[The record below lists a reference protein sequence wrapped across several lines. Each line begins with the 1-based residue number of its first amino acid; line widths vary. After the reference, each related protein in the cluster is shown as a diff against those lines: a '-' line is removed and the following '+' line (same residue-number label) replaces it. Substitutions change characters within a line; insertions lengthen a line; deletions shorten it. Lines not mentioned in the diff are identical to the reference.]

1 MSVHDVLQALA
12 IFAAGLAAGTIN
24 TVVGSGT
31 LITFPTLLA
40 FGYPPVLAN
49 VSNNVGLV
57 PGVASG
63 VYGYRSELGGQRR
76 RLIRLGSASVCGG
89 LVGAILL
96 LTLPQSAFKDIV
108 PALIGLAV
116 VMVIIQPRLAKW
128 VAERQRA
135 RAAAMPDG
143 EGAGGTGGAAAG
155 AVAAGVGTGAVAAGA
170 GTGAV
175 AAGAGTGAVAAGAGT
190 GAVAA
195 GTGAVAAGAGTGAV
209 AAGAGTGAGGAT
221 AVAVAAPPAAA
232 EAIGGPVLW
241 VLVFLAG
248 IYGGYFGA
256 AQGVLLIGML
266 GIALNDSLQR
276 INAAKNV
283 LAGLVNG
290 LAAVVFILATH
301 IDWGVAG
308 LIAAGSIIGGQVGAR
323 IGKRLPP
330 WGLRVLIVCVGTAAL
345 IKLLA

>member
-1 MSVHDVLQALA
+1 MPHDLLRALA
-12 IFAAGLAAGTIN
+12 IFAVGLAAGTIN

-135 RAAAMPDG
+135 RAAAATPDG
-143 EGAGGTGGAAAG
+143 AGTAGDAEATGAAATDGGSGAIAHGPSPGAVAGGTS
-155 AVAAGVGTGAVAAGA
+155 AVAVADGPSPVAVAG
-170 GTGAV
+170 GTS
-175 AAGAGTGAVAAGAGT
+175 
-190 GAVAA
+190 
-195 GTGAVAAGAGTGAV
+195 
-209 AAGAGTGAGGAT
+209 

-256 AQGVLLIGML
+256 AQGVLLIGMI

-330 WGLRVLIVCVGTAAL
+330 WALRVVIVCVGTVAL

>member
-1 MSVHDVLQALA
+1 MPHDLLRALA

-96 LTLPQSAFKDIV
+96 LTLPQSAFKAIV

-135 RAAAMPDG
+135 RAALATPDG
-143 EGAGGTGGAAAG
+143 AGAGAEGTDAGSAGGGSG
-155 AVAAGVGTGAVAAGA
+155 AVADGASALAGA
-170 GTGAV
+170 DGASLL
-175 AAGAGTGAVAAGAGT
+175 AGADGAS
-190 GAVAA
+190 
-195 GTGAVAAGAGTGAV
+195 
-209 AAGAGTGAGGAT
+209 
-221 AVAVAAPPAAA
+221 AVAVAAPPKVE

-345 IKLLA
+345 IKLLT